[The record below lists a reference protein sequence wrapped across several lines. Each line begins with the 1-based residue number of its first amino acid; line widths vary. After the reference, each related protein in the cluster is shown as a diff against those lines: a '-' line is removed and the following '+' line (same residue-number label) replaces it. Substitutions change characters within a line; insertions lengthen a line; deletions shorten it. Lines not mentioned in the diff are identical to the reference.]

1 MKTILITGSSRGI
14 GAGIAKYFGALGYHV
29 LVTYYKSKEK
39 GESVVKDIIKN
50 GGKANLFNVDVRS
63 ESSVKAMYKAISNI
77 TNTIDVLVNNSAV
90 DFLFNIEDSTFKEWN
105 EIVRTKVD
113 GNFLCTKYAIPFLK
127 KSDNPNIIILMSSVF
142 ETVDS
147 DDCAYSVGTSAVVA
161 FMKCMALYLS
171 KYRIRTNA
179 IGPSEVKTDVKY
191 WKQVGTDKFWK
202 KVADK
207 NPQKRLCTPMDV
219 AYAIESIV
227 DKNNEFINGNIVY
240 VTGGKH
246 LL

>member
-14 GAGIAKYFGALGYHV
+14 GAGVAKYFGGLGYHV
-29 LVTYYKSKEK
+29 LVTYNKNKKE
-39 GESVVKDIIKN
+39 GESVVKEIVKN
-50 GGKANLFNVDVRS
+50 GGKADLFNVDVRD
-63 ESSVKAMYKAISNI
+63 ETSVKAMYKAISNI
-77 TNTIDVLVNNSAV
+77 TDVIDVLINNSAV
-90 DFLFNIEDSTFKEWN
+90 DFLFNIEDSTFDEWK
-105 EIVRTKVD
+105 EIVSTKVD

-127 KSDNPNIIILMSSVF
+127 NSNNPNVIVMMSSVY
-142 ETVDS
+142 ETVDA
-147 DDCAYSVGTSAVVA
+147 DDCAYSVATSASVA

-171 KYRIRTNA
+171 KYGIRTNGV
-179 IGPSEVKTDVKY
+179 GPSEVKTDVKY
-191 WKQVGTDKFWK
+191 WKQVGTDKFWN

-207 NPQKRLCTPMDV
+207 NPRKRLCTPLDV

-227 DKNNEFINGNIVY
+227 DKKNEFINGNIIY

>member
-14 GAGIAKYFGALGYHV
+14 GAGIAKYFGSLGYRV
-29 LVTYYKSKEK
+29 LVTYYKNKAEGEAVVNEIRRK
-39 GESVVKDIIKN
+39 GGD
-50 GGKANLFNVDVRS
+50 ANLFNVDVRS
-63 ESSVKAMYKAISNI
+63 ESSVKEMYKSILEI
-77 TNTIDVLVNNSAV
+77 TDTIDILVNNAAV

-113 GNFLCTKYAIPFLK
+113 GNFLCTKHAIPFLK
-127 KSDNPNIIILMSSVF
+127 KADNPNIIIMMSSVF

-147 DDCAYSVGTSAVVA
+147 DDCAYSVGTSATVA

-179 IGPSEVKTDVKY
+179 TGPSEVKTEVKY
-191 WKQVGTDKFWK
+191 WKQVGTNEFWDKIAK
-202 KVADK
+202 K
-207 NPQKRLCTPMDV
+207 NPRNRLCAPFDV

-227 DKNNEFINGNIVY
+227 GEKNEFMNGNIVY

-246 LL
+246 LI